1 MIIRRS
7 VFFCLLTVS
16 LLVGACGKA
25 PPARSRYDAD
35 VTPEMQQSFQQAES
49 AYARKNYVA
58 ALPLFVGYTET
69 YPYNR
74 LTDQALLRQGQ
85 IHLRQG
91 QPMEAVAPLKQV
103 ARGVFDSNVTPEAL
117 YDLMLAY
124 DRMDEPAEAWNVI
137 KAVPW
142 SATRAKQ
149 RLLLA
154 SLGIKVGRQ
163 GSESAEA
170 LAPLYLEVID
180 AYVILQATPDPAPAW
195 LIHRSEADDWIH
207 RWVESSG
214 GDLRV
219 LKKMSERFS
228 GKTSGGFVLYK
239 LAKTAYEAG
248 DTDLARSSYERYIH
262 GYPKQDYIDTARIRL
277 AELGRKAS
285 SDYVAIGVILPF
297 SGRYGG
303 YGKAVLRGIE
313 CGAGILEP
321 CKSELPIRLV
331 IRDSGGDPEKAKAAF
346 DDMMMADYISAVI
359 GPLASIEVEP
369 VVAEAERYQIPTMTL
384 TQKEDVAGQSPYVF
398 RNFLTVSDQV
408 RALVDHLCT
417 TDIREAAILYP
428 QSSVGR
434 LHRELFE
441 AFFAECGGTIKAA
454 EPYDPRTGNYQ
465 DAIRSLKFAVSEHKL
480 GEGVGFPA
488 LFIPDSYRN
497 LSQILPMLSFL
508 NVDKVTLLGTAGWN
522 NPKLLEEFPDEM
534 KEAIFVGSFFAE
546 SQAGPTRRFTETYR
560 KAYGHDPSFL
570 EAYGFD
576 SIDLLKKAIQERGA
590 EDRDAVRETLSRI
603 QKFPGATGAINMD
616 GDGNA
621 EHRLVVLTVQEGQ
634 IVEVHSTYGGL

>member
-1 MIIRRS
+1 M
-7 VFFCLLTVS
+7 VAGCAKV
-16 LLVGACGKA
+16 
-25 PPARSRYDAD
+25 PPNKSRYEAD
-35 VTPEMQQSFQQAES
+35 VTPEMEQSFQQAEA
-49 AYARKNYVA
+49 AYAHKNYDA
-58 ALPLFVGYTET
+58 ALPLFTGYIAS

-85 IHLRQG
+85 IYLRRG
-91 QPMEAVAPLKQV
+91 QPTEAVEPLRKAAQ
-103 ARGVFDSNVTPEAL
+103 GVFDAVVTPEAL
-117 YDLMLAY
+117 YDLMVAY
-124 DRMDEPAEAWNVI
+124 DRMDQPAEAWNVLR
-137 KAVPW
+137 AVPW

-149 RLLLA
+149 RLLVA
-154 SLGIKVGRQ
+154 SLGVKVGKA
-163 GSESAEA
+163 GGESAEA
-170 LAPLYLEVID
+170 LAPLYLEVVD
-180 AYVILQATPDPAPAW
+180 AYVILQTAPDPAPTW
-195 LIHRSEADDWIH
+195 LLHRSEAEDWIH

-214 GDLRV
+214 ADLSA

-248 DTDLARSSYERYIH
+248 DTDEARSAYERYIR
-262 GYPKQDYIDTARIRL
+262 GYPKQEYVDTARIRL

-285 SDYVAIGVILPF
+285 SDYVAIGVVLPL

-321 CKSELPIRLV
+321 CKSDMPIRLV
-331 IRDSGGDPEKAKAAF
+331 IRDSEGDPAQAKAAF
-346 DDMMMADYISAVI
+346 DDLMMADYITAVI

-369 VVAEAERYQIPTMTL
+369 VVAEAEHYKIPTMTL
-384 TQKEDVAGQSPYVF
+384 TQKEDVAKQSPYVF

-417 TDIREAAILYP
+417 TDIKEAAILYP
-428 QSSVGR
+428 QTNVGR

-441 AFFAECGGTIKAA
+441 AYFAECGGTIKAA
-454 EPYDPRTGNYQ
+454 EAYDPRTGNYQ
-465 DAIRSLKFAVSEHKL
+465 DAIRALKFDVSEHKL

-508 NVDKVTLLGTAGWN
+508 NVDHVTLLGTAGWN
-522 NPKLLEEFPDEM
+522 NPKLLEEFPEEM
-534 KEAIFVGSFFAE
+534 KGAIFVGSFFAE
-546 SQAGPTRRFTETYR
+546 SQAGPTQRFTETYR
-560 KAYGHDPSFL
+560 ATYGHSPSFL

-576 SIDLLKKAIQERGA
+576 SIDLLKQAIKESGA
-590 EDRDAVRETLSRI
+590 QDRDAVRDTLSRI

-616 GDGNA
+616 SAGNA
-621 EHRLVVLTVQEGQ
+621 EHRLVVLTVQDGQ
-634 IVEVHSTYGGL
+634 IVETHSTYGGL